1 MPFKRKGSPN
11 YQIRKWNL
19 AGYGDTGAISS
30 GTTDKSVAERMEHLL
45 VDLAN
50 KALIDPTW
58 RNLLDAICDHKVKLS
73 DALTAKNT
81 GRLETLKLSLTDP
94 LISDAVQMFKAGSDF
109 DKPTRIGLDELI
121 QMAGSER
128 LGVLTGR
135 RITEMCV
142 RAQKLY
148 NQKRNTVHRQLLRA
162 ISLLLRFH
170 IGNAERNRI
179 FADVRF
185 SAEDDTREVH
195 LSPLEIANL
204 LQACDDLNYHEVH
217 VMVKI
222 ALQTSADR
230 GTLLHGVS
238 NSRVHRGLRKRDIT
252 IYRDE
257 RTNEFFGEIFLHDT
271 KTDSRSRTVPITDLL
286 CRELLALVRN
296 KAPDDTVFS
305 FKYPQFDYRWNRI
318 RKKAGFWNE
327 EKGFTLRFKDLR
339 AQSSIYGEEAGIP
352 QTVLSKTYGHTS
364 DKMIRR
370 YQQRNAVMTK
380 DQAKQLEERMFA
392 PSSASTN
399 KNTNTG

>member
-94 LISDAVQMFKAGSDF
+94 LISDAVDIFKAGNTF
-109 DKPTRIGLDELI
+109 DKPTRIGLGELVE
-121 QMAGSER
+121 MAGDER
-128 LGVLTGR
+128 LGVLTGKK
-135 RITEMCV
+135 ITQLCV
-142 RAQKLY
+142 KAQKQY
-148 NQKRNTVHRQLLRA
+148 QQKRNTVHRQLLRA

-204 LQACDDLNYHEVH
+204 LQACDDFGYHELSV
-217 VMVKI
+217 VVRI

-230 GTLLHGVS
+230 GTLLSGKA
-238 NSRVHRGLRKRDIT
+238 NGKMHRGLLKRDVQIFLDNNT
-252 IYRDE
+252 GEYY
-257 RTNEFFGEIFLHDT
+257 GEIFLVDT
-271 KTDSRSRTVPITDLL
+271 KTDKRSRTLPITDYI
-286 CRELLALVRN
+286 CRELLVLCKD
-296 KAPDDTVFS
+296 KAPDDQVFNFS
-305 FKYPQFDYRWNRI
+305 YSQLDFMWHKI
-318 RKKAGFWNE
+318 RKKAGFWSE
-327 EKGFTLRFKDLR
+327 ETGYTLRFKDLR
-339 AQSSIYGEEAGIP
+339 AQPSIYGEEAGIP
-352 QTVLSKTYGHTS
+352 QTVLSKAYGHS
-364 DKMIRR
+364 SERMIRR
-370 YQQRNAVMTK
+370 YQQRSAVLSI
-380 DQAKQLEERMFA
+380 DQAKELERRMFGIFQMD
-392 PSSASTN
+392 TN
-399 KNTNTG
+399 KNTNTA